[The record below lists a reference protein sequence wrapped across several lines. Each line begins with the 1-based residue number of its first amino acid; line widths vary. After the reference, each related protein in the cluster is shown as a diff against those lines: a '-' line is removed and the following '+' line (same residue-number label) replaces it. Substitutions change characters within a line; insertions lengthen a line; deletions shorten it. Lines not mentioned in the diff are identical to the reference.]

1 MKLPPTA
8 TSCTFAQQPSDN
20 RTRNSATSNSKCFR
34 ALSHKLPILSKV
46 SFAFFTAMV
55 AAFSTC
61 RAQSDAD
68 ALSVTNGD
76 FSDLS
81 GLQEAANG
89 WYAGVPAG
97 WATTATP
104 AEGSTNYAL
113 RREVGDLVANV
124 AALSQTQPSFAAFE
138 QEVGQVPVPGEVTI
152 TFDNKDSWHDPDFS
166 MGASIC
172 DAITSVPLAFG
183 DFTNAGTHTL
193 VASNV
198 SAGTRLKIGFWSA
211 RGFPSLD
218 NVSIS
223 FRPNE

>member
-1 MKLPPTA
+1 MKQMLIGN
-8 TSCTFAQQPSDN
+8 SCTFAKQPSNN
-20 RTRNSATSNSKCFR
+20 RTRSAATSGSGCR
-34 ALSHKLPILSKV
+34 GGGRPKLPIFSKV
-46 SFAFFTAMV
+46 SFACLAALV

-61 RAQSDAD
+61 WAQSDAD

-81 GLQEAANG
+81 GLQEMANG
-89 WYAGVPAG
+89 WYGGVPAG
-97 WATTATP
+97 WETVALT
-104 AEGSTNYAL
+104 EGSTNYAI
-113 RREVGDLVANV
+113 RMEAGDLVANV

-138 QEVGQVPVPGEVTI
+138 QEIGQVPVTGEVKV
-152 TFDNKDSWHDPDFS
+152 TFDNKDPWHDPDFS
-166 MGASIC
+166 MGAGVY
-172 DAITSVPLAFG
+172 DALTSVPLAFG
-183 DFTNAGTHTL
+183 DFTNSGTHTL

-198 SAGTRLKIGFWSA
+198 SAGTRIKIGFWSA

>member
-1 MKLPPTA
+1 M
-8 TSCTFAQQPSDN
+8 F
-20 RTRNSATSNSKCFR
+20 
-34 ALSHKLPILSKV
+34 SKV
-46 SFAFFTAMV
+46 SFACL
-55 AAFSTC
+55 AALLATLSVSQ
-61 RAQSDAD
+61 AQSDAD

-76 FSDLS
+76 FSDLT
-81 GLQEAANG
+81 GLQDMGNG
-89 WYAGVPAG
+89 WYTGVPAG
-97 WATTATP
+97 WATVAST
-104 AEGSTNYAL
+104 EGSTNYAI
-113 RREVGDLVANV
+113 RMEAGDLVANV

-138 QEVGQVPVPGEVTI
+138 QEIGQLPVPGEVTI

-193 VASNV
+193 VASKV

>member
-8 TSCTFAQQPSDN
+8 TSCTFAQQLSDD
-20 RTRNSATSNSKCFR
+20 RTRNSATSNSKCCR
-34 ALSHKLPILSKV
+34 ALSPKLLIFFKV
-46 SFAFFTAMV
+46 SFACLAALV
-55 AAFSTC
+55 SAFSTC

-97 WATTATP
+97 WATTATST
-104 AEGSTNYAL
+104 EGSTNYAL
-113 RREVGDLVANV
+113 RREVGDFVANV

>member
-8 TSCTFAQQPSDN
+8 TSCTFAEQPSDN
-20 RTRNSATSNSKCFR
+20 RTRNSATSNSKCCR
-34 ALSHKLPILSKV
+34 ALSPKLPILSKV
-46 SFAFFTAMV
+46 SFACFTAMV

-89 WYAGVPAG
+89 WHAGVPAG
-97 WATTATP
+97 WATTATST
-104 AEGSTNYAL
+104 EGSTNYAL

-152 TFDNKDSWHDPDFS
+152 TFDNKDSWHHPDFS

>member
-8 TSCTFAQQPSDN
+8 TCCTFAQQPSDN
-20 RTRNSATSNSKCFR
+20 RTRNSATSNSKCGR
-34 ALSHKLPILSKV
+34 ALSPKLPIFSKV
-46 SFAFFTAMV
+46 SFACLAALV

-61 RAQSDAD
+61 WAQSDAD

-76 FSDLS
+76 FSDLT
-81 GLQEAANG
+81 GLQGMANG
-89 WYAGVPAG
+89 WYGGVPAG
-97 WATTATP
+97 WETVAST
-104 AEGSTNYAL
+104 EGSTNYAI
-113 RREVGDLVANV
+113 RMEAGDFVANV

-166 MGASIC
+166 MGAAVY
-172 DAITSVPLAFG
+172 DALTSVPLAFG

-218 NVSIS
+218 NVSVS

>member
-8 TSCTFAQQPSDN
+8 TSCTFAHQPSDD
-20 RTRNSATSNSKCFR
+20 RTRNSATSNSKCCR
-34 ALSHKLPILSKV
+34 ALSPKLPIFSKV
-46 SFAFFTAMV
+46 SFACLAALI

-113 RREVGDLVANV
+113 RREVGDCVANV

-152 TFDNKDSWHDPDFS
+152 TFDNMDPWHNQEFI
-166 MGASIC
+166 MGAAVY
-172 DAITSVPLAFG
+172 DALTSVPLAFG

>member
-1 MKLPPTA
+1 
-8 TSCTFAQQPSDN
+8 
-20 RTRNSATSNSKCFR
+20 
-34 ALSHKLPILSKV
+34 
-46 SFAFFTAMV
+46 MV

-97 WATTATP
+97 WATTATL
-104 AEGSTNYAL
+104 AEGSTNYAI
-113 RREVGDLVANV
+113 RMEAGDFVANV

-166 MGASIC
+166 MGAAVY
-172 DAITSVPLAFG
+172 DALTSVPLAFG